1 MKIFIVTAYRWGNKE
16 CHSYVLGAFDNKET
30 AIEQAIKEKEWRG
43 GKYDCEVVC
52 MELNES
58 LQYKNYEVRSEER
71 RVGKE
76 CSEPCRSRWSPYH

>member
-58 LQYKNYEVRSEER
+58 LQYKNYEVVYKIPYSEQHNEKPSSK
-71 RVGKE
+71 GAE
-76 CSEPCRSRWSPYH
+76 NT

>member
-1 MKIFIVTAYRWGNKE
+1 MQIFIVTAYRWGNKE

-43 GKYDCEVVC
+43 GKYDCEVIC

-58 LQYKNYEVRSEER
+58 LQYKNYEV
-71 RVGKE
+71 VYKI
-76 CSEPCRSRWSPYH
+76 PYPEQYNEKSSSKGVENT